1 MFKKSWK
8 PYGQFGPARKKSI
21 TKLNKV
27 SSKESTEQKDEK

>member
-8 PYGQFGPARKKSI
+8 PYGQVGPVRKKSI
-21 TKLNKV
+21 NKLKKD